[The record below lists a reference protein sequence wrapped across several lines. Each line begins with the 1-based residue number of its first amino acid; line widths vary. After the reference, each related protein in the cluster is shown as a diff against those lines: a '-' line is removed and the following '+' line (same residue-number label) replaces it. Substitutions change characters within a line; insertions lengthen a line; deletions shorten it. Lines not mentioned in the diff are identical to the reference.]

1 MVERITIS
9 WDYSDRAKRRIFA
22 AESNTII
29 MGLLSKIFSNTRK
42 PEGFKAINIR
52 KDEAKHWLMVTVE
65 K

>member
-1 MVERITIS
+1 
-9 WDYSDRAKRRIFA
+9 
-22 AESNTII
+22 